1 MQFVKSFT
9 LIASLALAL
18 GACSGD
24 QLSSTD
30 DLQFDRVGA
39 ATQSDALGE
48 CGTFWGWFA
57 GSNCS
62 DSAAPDNNTEQRN
75 RCLGLTNAPGS
86 NWEGAGTWD
95 EEQRACVGKWPSPIC
110 YGWLMN
116 RCEGTGTDA
125 THQCSSWNVA
135 CQAMCSKWNGMRF
148 SGYCSSEWWKAHP

>member
-1 MQFVKSFT
+1 MKSFT

-18 GACSGD
+18 SACSGD
-24 QLSSTD
+24 QLATTD
-30 DLQFDRVGA
+30 GLQFDRIGS

-62 DSAAPDNNTEQRN
+62 DSAAPDNNTQQRN

-95 EEQRACVGKWPSPIC
+95 EEKRACDGKWPSPIC

-116 RCEGTGTDA
+116 SCEGTGTDA

-148 SGYCSSEWWKAHP
+148 SGYCSNAWWEAHP